1 MAGAKPGVHVVQ
13 LKPVVVPDSLQ
24 HGNKFVKWDDG
35 CTMGIPVSL
44 RVDAKGHILF
54 WKDQNK
60 EMDSLDI
67 SLIRDARTGKYA
79 KIPKDLKL
87 RESLMIGSADIPLED
102 KTLSVGYGTDMVNID
117 WINFVC
123 SQKETA
129 QEWAKELLD
138 YSTNLLVLNS
148 SSLTYLEK
156 VYSKFTQVLGPD
168 GKMPVKNIVKM
179 VAQNRDDR
187 RRVENALGAAGFAS
201 GKNDSLDPK
210 DFTFEHF
217 FNFYRHLVGRT
228 EVDKVFDEIGAKKKP
243 YLTVDQFQ
251 TFLNNQQRDPRLNE
265 ILYPFYTKAQAQ
277 ELIEQFENKA
287 GMAEKGHMSQEGF
300 LKFLMSEE
308 NNLIPPEKLDLS
320 EDMNQPLAHY
330 FINSSHNTY
339 LTGHQLTGKSSVEIY
354 RQALLSGCRCV
365 ELDCW
370 DGRGADEEPMIT
382 HGFTMCTDVP
392 FKDVV
397 EAIAESAFKTSE
409 YPVILS
415 FENHCSPKQQT
426 KMAHYCRTIF
436 GDMLL
441 TTTFEEYPLE
451 PEAPLPLLSLMKRK
465 ILIKNRK
472 KHFHRGQGRFG
483 SNTKASIKSE
493 KSKVSMSES
502 DERESTPTRKPHIPE
517 ESVNQNGITERPASQ
532 ISDNDTVEKAKIEA
546 KIDKGNRL
554 EKMYSGSGG
563 GTDAIE
569 MFDDSGSDSDSDDDE
584 DVEDPVTGDIMT
596 EEEKSRRQREKREKG
611 TAGSEAEAAMEMSLL
626 VNYVQPVHFHSFE
639 ASEKKGRSYEI
650 SSFVET
656 QATNLLKEYPVDFVN
671 YNKRQLSRIYPKGT
685 RVDSSNFLP
694 QVFWN
699 AGCQLVALN
708 YQTLD
713 LAMQLNLGIFEYNGR
728 CGYILKPDF
737 MRRKDRHFDPF
748 AESTVDGIVAGTVK
762 VRVISGQF
770 LTDKK
775 VGSYVEVDMYGLP
788 TDTVRKKF
796 RTKVVPAN
804 GINPVYDE
812 DPFVFKKVVLP
823 NLATLR
829 IVVYEETGK
838 LIGHRVLPV
847 EGLRPGYRH
856 IPLRNE
862 SNQPLL
868 LQTLFVH
875 LSIMD
880 YVPDS
885 MAEFAEALIN
895 PIAYQSKMEKHAQQ
909 LATLTED
916 FEVDEELDGHKD
928 SGIDEK
934 GNERQNSVR
943 VQNGP
948 SAASPAPG
956 DGPKPIRMQSSTH
969 LPLNKQDS
977 TQSGLSQSSTG
988 SGPGSANISRMP
1000 SNLPGVENGVSNVS
1014 VTQTTKLN
1022 DPDILT
1028 PTPLCILKNHKTFLK
1043 MVAKRDKELESIR
1056 KKHDKACDNMTEL
1069 HALQLDKLNAAQLKA
1084 RSALEKLHAKNSK
1097 KAAKGGEKVDEVQ
1110 TRCKQELETLMQ
1122 DQSTKYK
1129 ELTLTQAQV
1138 FVALCDDHYQAE
1150 KNVYE
1155 NYNTPIYDCL
1165 LSLMDSNHLAHKK
1178 RIEELYD
1185 REVAELT
1192 KRMDAQ
1198 SRDHMKLLAK
1208 KHKDKQEL
1216 SRIKRE
1222 AQQKHVTIAVQE
1234 RQKLQEILRKRLEEL
1249 EVILAEIRAEVGTEK
1264 VEIIKKYHE
1273 ECEEKRQKVHQ
1284 KFQSQLGY
1292 VPVKSSQSSPINY
1305 PGPDSSPSHTKVET
1319 ASTTEDKTF
1328 INGSR
1333 EKLNSKEELTSM

>member
-13 LKPVVVPDSLQ
+13 IKPIVVPDSLQ
-24 HGNKFVKWDDG
+24 NGNKFIKWDDG
-35 CTMGIPVSL
+35 SANGMPVSL
-44 RVDAKGHILF
+44 RVDSKGHIIF

-60 EMDSLDI
+60 EMEYLDI
-67 SLIRDARTGKYA
+67 SLIRDTRTGRYSR
-79 KIPKDLKL
+79 IPKDAKL
-87 RESLMIGSADIPLED
+87 RDTLTIGPGDISLED
-102 KTLSVGYGTDMVNID
+102 KTVSVCFGTDMVNTD
-117 WINFVC
+117 WINFV
-123 SQKETA
+123 SDSKDTA
-129 QEWAKELLD
+129 QEWAKELLE

-148 SSLTYLEK
+148 SALTYLEK
-156 VYSKFTQVLGPD
+156 VYTRFIKVLGPD

-179 VAQNRDDR
+179 VAQNRDDK

-265 ILYPFYTKAQAQ
+265 ILYPFYSKVQAQ
-277 ELIEQFENKA
+277 ELIEMFENKH
-287 GMAEKGHMSQEGF
+287 GMAEKGHLSQEGF
-300 LKFLMSEE
+300 LKFLMSED

-339 LTGHQLTGKSSVEIY
+339 LTGHQLTGKSSIEIY
-354 RQALLSGCRCV
+354 RQSLLCGCRCV

-370 DGRGADEEPMIT
+370 DGRGADEEPIIT
-382 HGFTMCTDVP
+382 HGFTMCTDIL
-392 FKDVV
+392 FKDVI

-415 FENHCSPKQQT
+415 FENHCTPKQQA
-426 KMAHYCRTIF
+426 KMANYCRSIF

-441 TTTFEEYPLE
+441 ISTIEDYPLE
-451 PEAPLPLLSLMKRK
+451 PDVTLPPLSCLKRK

-472 KHFHRGQGRFG
+472 KHFHRG
-483 SNTKASIKSE
+483 
-493 KSKVSMSES
+493 
-502 DERESTPTRKPHIPE
+502 
-517 ESVNQNGITERPASQ
+517 
-532 ISDNDTVEKAKIEA
+532 
-546 KIDKGNRL
+546 
-554 EKMYSGSGG
+554 
-563 GTDAIE
+563 
-569 MFDDSGSDSDSDDDE
+569 SDDDDDAVAG
-584 DVEDPVTGDIMT
+584 DVLS
-596 EEEKSRRQREKREKG
+596 EEEKTRRQREKREKG

-626 VNYVQPVHFHSFE
+626 VNYIQPVHFHSFE
-639 ASEKKGRSYEI
+639 ASEKKGRCYEI

-708 YQTLD
+708 FQTLD

-770 LTDKK
+770 LSDKK
-775 VGSYVEVDMYGLP
+775 VGTYVELDMYGLP

-829 IVVYEETGK
+829 IAVYEETGR
-838 LIGHRVLPV
+838 LIGHRILPV

-916 FEVDEELDGHKD
+916 FEVDVGFFSVVSELEEKVG
-928 SGIDEK
+928 

-948 SAASPAPG
+948 QSSASPVPG
-956 DGPKPIRMQSSTH
+956 DIPKPIRMPSAQH
-969 LPLNKQDS
+969 LPLNKQ
-977 TQSGLSQSSTG
+977 
-988 SGPGSANISRMP
+988 
-1000 SNLPGVENGVSNVS
+1000 EN
-1014 VTQTTKLN
+1014 
-1022 DPDILT
+1022 PDILT
-1028 PTPLCILKNHKTFLK
+1028 PTTLTSLKTMKPYLKIL
-1043 MVAKRDKELESIR
+1043 AKRDKELESMKR
-1056 KKHDKACDNMTEL
+1056 KHDK
-1069 HALQLDKLNAAQLKA
+1069 
-1084 RSALEKLHAKNSK
+1084 KNHSKSLK
-1097 KAAKGGEKVDEVQ
+1097 KATKGGEKVDDIQ
-1110 TRCKQELETLMQ
+1110 TKCKEEMETLVQ
-1122 DQSTKYK
+1122 EQATKYK
-1129 ELTLTQAQV
+1129 ELKCTQAQV
-1138 FVALCDDHYQAE
+1138 FVALCKDHYQAE
-1150 KNVYE
+1150 QSVYQ

-1165 LSLMDSNHLAHKK
+1165 ITLMEASHASHKK
-1178 RIEELYD
+1178 RIEDLYD

-1192 KRMDAQ
+1192 KRMHAQ

-1216 SRIKRE
+1216 SR
-1222 AQQKHVTIAVQE
+1222 
-1234 RQKLQEILRKRLEEL
+1234 
-1249 EVILAEIRAEVGTEK
+1249 
-1264 VEIIKKYHE
+1264 
-1273 ECEEKRQKVHQ
+1273 
-1284 KFQSQLGY
+1284 
-1292 VPVKSSQSSPINY
+1292 
-1305 PGPDSSPSHTKVET
+1305 
-1319 ASTTEDKTF
+1319 
-1328 INGSR
+1328 
-1333 EKLNSKEELTSM
+1333 